1 MEYTFKIVEKKDN
14 DLETVIEKGNL
25 TTQFTL
31 QDILDHLSFTNKSL
45 RTAKAQLEAGEFQDK
60 MAVELFPLLK
70 EIPEDKWNLVNA
82 YATRQIQKPIS
93 LSVIE
98 TAEKTIAS
106 YTEQLEYIKKE
117 LGLSTEEVVEAPE
130 EIEEEKVEEVIVD

>member
-1 MEYTFKIVEKKDN
+1 MEYTFKIIEKKEN

-45 RTAKAQLEAGEFQDK
+45 RTAKAQNDAGEIQDK
-60 MAVELFPLLK
+60 MALEILPILK
-70 EIPEDKWNLVNA
+70 EIPEDKWNLVDA
-82 YATRQIQKPIS
+82 YAQRQIQRPIS

-106 YTEQLEYIKKE
+106 YTEQMEYIKKE
-117 LGLSTEEVVEAPE
+117 LGLSTEPKEDVVN
-130 EIEEEKVEEVIVD
+130 EEVIVE

>member
-1 MEYTFKIVEKKDN
+1 MEYTFKIIEKKEN

-45 RTAKAQLEAGEFQDK
+45 RTAKAQNDAGEIQDK
-60 MAVELFPLLK
+60 MALEILPILK
-70 EIPEDKWNLVNA
+70 EIPEDKWNLVDA
-82 YATRQIQKPIS
+82 YAQRQIQRPIS

-106 YTEQLEYIKKE
+106 YTEQMEYIKKE
-117 LGLSTEEVVEAPE
+117 LGLSTEPKEDVVN
-130 EIEEEKVEEVIVD
+130 EEVIIE

>member
-1 MEYTFKIVEKKDN
+1 MEYTFKIVEKKES
-14 DLETVIEKGNL
+14 DLETIIEKGNL

-98 TAEKTIAS
+98 TAEKTVAS
-106 YTEQLEYIKKE
+106 YTEQMEYIKKE
-117 LGLSTEEVVEAPE
+117 LGLSTEEVIATPE
-130 EIEEEKVEEVIVD
+130 EIKAEEVIVE

>member
-1 MEYTFKIVEKKDN
+1 MEYTFKIIEKKEN

-45 RTAKAQLEAGEFQDK
+45 RTAKAQNDAGEIQDK
-60 MAVELFPLLK
+60 MALEILPILK
-70 EIPEDKWNLVNA
+70 EILEDKWNLVDA
-82 YATRQIQKPIS
+82 YAQRQIQRPIS

-106 YTEQLEYIKKE
+106 YTEQMEYIKKE
-117 LGLSTEEVVEAPE
+117 LGLSTEPKEDVVN
-130 EIEEEKVEEVIVD
+130 EEVIIE

>member
-117 LGLSTEEVVEAPE
+117 LGLSTEVNEAPE
-130 EIEEEKVEEVIVD
+130 EAEEEKVEEVIVD

>member
-1 MEYTFKIVEKKDN
+1 MEYTFKIIEKKEN

-45 RTAKAQLEAGEFQDK
+45 RTAKAQNDAGEIQDK
-60 MAVELFPLLK
+60 MALEILPILK
-70 EIPEDKWNLVNA
+70 EIPEDKWNLVDA
-82 YATRQIQKPIS
+82 YAQRQIQRPIS

-106 YTEQLEYIKKE
+106 YTEQIEYIKKE
-117 LGLSTEEVVEAPE
+117 LGLSTEPKEDIVN
-130 EIEEEKVEEVIVD
+130 EEVIVE

>member
-1 MEYTFKIVEKKDN
+1 MEYTFKIIEKKEN

-31 QDILDHLSFTNKSL
+31 QDIIDHLSFTNKSL
-45 RTAKAQLEAGEFQDK
+45 RTAKAQHDAGEIQDK
-60 MAVELFPLLK
+60 MALEILPILI
-70 EIPEDKWNLVNA
+70 EIPEDKWNLVDA
-82 YATRQIQKPIS
+82 YAQRQIQRPIS

-106 YTEQLEYIKKE
+106 YTEQMEYIKKE
-117 LGLSTEEVVEAPE
+117 LGLSTEPKEDVVS
-130 EIEEEKVEEVIVD
+130 EEVIVE